1 MDKCFGSFRTKV
13 EEVNFVSAKVVVLAN
28 YDRFH
33 IPYSHWFRNGVTL
46 DACKDVTESVG
57 CLFCH

>member
-13 EEVNFVSAKVVVLAN
+13 EEVNFVSAEVVVLAN

-46 DACKDVTESVG
+46 DA
-57 CLFCH
+57 